1 MNKKSI
7 LLILLSTLA
16 LGANAQGKYTIK
28 GNLQNAEGQKIYLYS
43 GDMGNMDIDS
53 TIIANGKFTL
63 NGELD
68 TPFKCGNLILGN
80 PKDYLNAKSWQ
91 IALEP
96 TTITITGDANKQDA
110 VSIKGG
116 KAQDDLNKMKEEM
129 EPFQK
134 PLTELNKQYYAQQ
147 TQAGRDSISALMEP
161 YRKQYKD
168 YTDKFM
174 KTRTDSYFAT
184 LFLNMSKG
192 NMTYEDV
199 KAIWENYSPDVQK
212 YGVCAQDIKSELEVL
227 TKVRPGKPAPDFT
240 AKDINGK
247 PFTLSSLKGKVVIID
262 FWASWCVPCRKSNPH
277 MRELYN
283 KYHKKGLDMVYVSLG
298 CSRQNF
304 YYYFDSIDEAIKELV
319 DVDIKDISD
328 FQIKANALRAILTI
342 IQKRKV
348 FYSKMFD
355 TAESENLICKLFLEK
370 LVDLYDNLASYFVR
384 GYSNECK
391 AFTRPILIQ
400 FAMADIAL
408 ISDWVKSGMK
418 EPIDAVERKA
428 ITSNRDFF
436 ARTMEEYIDRYNAEH
451 KK

>member
-7 LLILLSTLA
+7 LLILSSTFA
-16 LGANAQGKYTIK
+16 LGANAQGKYTIN
-28 GNLQNAEGQKIYLYS
+28 GNLLNADGQKIYLYS

-53 TIIANGKFTL
+53 TIITNGKFSL

-147 TQAGRDSISALMEP
+147 TEAGRDSIRALTEP
-161 YRKQYKD
+161 YLKQYKD
-168 YTDKFM
+168 YTEKFM

-184 LFLNMSKG
+184 QFLDMSKG
-192 NMTYEDV
+192 YMTYEDI
-199 KAIWENYSPDVQK
+199 KAIWESYSPDVQK
-212 YGVCAQDIKSELEVL
+212 YGVCVQDIKAELEVL
-227 TKVRPGKPAPDFT
+227 AKVRPGKPAPDFT

-283 KYHKKGLDMVYVSLG
+283 K
-298 CSRQNF
+298 
-304 YYYFDSIDEAIKELV
+304 
-319 DVDIKDISD
+319 
-328 FQIKANALRAILTI
+328 
-342 IQKRKV
+342 
-348 FYSKMFD
+348 
-355 TAESENLICKLFLEK
+355 
-370 LVDLYDNLASYFVR
+370 
-384 GYSNECK
+384 
-391 AFTRPILIQ
+391 
-400 FAMADIAL
+400 
-408 ISDWVKSGMK
+408 
-418 EPIDAVERKA
+418 
-428 ITSNRDFF
+428 
-436 ARTMEEYIDRYNAEH
+436 
-451 KK
+451 